1 MFTDLRLKI
10 LHFIK
15 KNKKVVFI
23 VICIWAVV
31 FFINMFLKNYHPKP
45 KLQTTYTPH
54 QSVMDTKSKVPT
66 RTSNEIEDKIDE
78 YMGYCNAAN
87 WAEAYNMLSDTCKEI
102 IFDNS
107 LDNFMDYAYK
117 KMPTEK
123 KYAIQDFSN
132 DGNTYIYQIK
142 YADDMLATGLTNT
155 TYQFTEE
162 KIVFKKKKNGKLEM
176 AVGNF
181 VDYGDIKNVFEN
193 DYLKVDVKSVVKYY
207 SIEEY
212 VVKITNRTDDTIVIA
227 DGAEGKE
234 VLLNL
239 VSSDTRERMN
249 IDNDIVLGPKK
260 STTVRL
266 KFEKFYDNDDDAKSM
281 IFNSVRVMEHYSG
294 TENVSDEVIQAEI
307 QNAIA
312 KFSVTVPVTYKD

>member
-10 LHFIK
+10 LHFVK

-23 VICIWAVV
+23 VICVWMIV
-31 FFINMFLKNYHPKP
+31 FFINMFLKSYHPKP
-45 KLQTTYTPH
+45 ELQTTYTPH
-54 QSVMDTKSKVPT
+54 QSVMDTKSKVSK

-78 YMGYCNAAN
+78 YMGYCNDAN
-87 WAEAYNMLSDTCKEI
+87 WAEAYNMLSDTCKETV
-102 IFDNS
+102 FDNS
-107 LDNFMDYAYK
+107 LDNFMDYAYQ

-155 TYQFTEE
+155 TYQYTEE

-181 VDYGDIKNVFEN
+181 VDYGEIKNIFEN
-193 DYLKVDVKSVVKYY
+193 EYLKVDVKSVVKYY
-207 SIEEY
+207 SMEEY
-212 VVKITNRTDDTIVIA
+212 VVKFTNRTDDTIVIA
-227 DGAEGKE
+227 DGAEGNE

-239 VSSDTRERMN
+239 ASSDTRERMN
-249 IDNDIVLGPKK
+249 IDSDIVLAPKK
-260 STTVRL
+260 STTVKF
-266 KFEKFYDNDDDAKSM
+266 KFEKFYDNDDDAKN
-281 IFNSVRVMEHYSG
+281 IVFNSVRVMENYSG
-294 TENVSDEVIQAEI
+294 TENVSDEIIQSEI

-312 KFSVTVPVTYKD
+312 KFSVNIPVTYKD